1 MYLPMVTSIFSH
13 SHLFFLIYDRLG
25 NQVTYIRTTQ
35 GERINWN
42 LDGHF
47 NGFVTC
53 KVQVL

>member
-13 SHLFFLIYDRLG
+13 SHLFLLIYDRLG